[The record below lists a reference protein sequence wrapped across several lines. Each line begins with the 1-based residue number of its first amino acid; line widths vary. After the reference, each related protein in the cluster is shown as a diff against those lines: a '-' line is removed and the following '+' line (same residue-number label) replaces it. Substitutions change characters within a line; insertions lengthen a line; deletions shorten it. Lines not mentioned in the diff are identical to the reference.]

1 LRELSEFTAGA
12 IQAHLGAIEF
22 GFLIAAFMATRAPLA
37 MFSGFLSDLFGIKR
51 TMILGMP
58 LNFIAHRLHS
68 TWQSRLRYG
77 AEISKIIF
85 LAFPDAFAY
94 IYY

>member
-1 LRELSEFTAGA
+1 MGGEAGVRKP
-12 IQAHLGAIEF
+12 
-22 GFLIAAFMATRAPLA
+22 LIILLLATFMAARAPIA

-51 TMILGMP
+51 TMI